1 MKRRDLVQ
9 SLLSAEPQAP
19 PPAATV
25 SKPRVPSGAVRAMGL
40 ELARLGD
47 EAKQAAQLR
56 EQLAAGDAVVD
67 LDPTLLEASFVSDR
81 LARNDD
87 ADYRKLVESIRESG
101 QQVPILV
108 RPHPK
113 TSGRY
118 QIAFGHRRRDAAAEL
133 GIAVRAIVRSLTD
146 QELVVAQGKENA
158 ERRDLSFIERAM
170 FAAAM
175 ERRGFSRAVINAS
188 LGVLTSETTRLLAVA
203 TSVPGELVAAIG
215 PAPKIGRPRWMEL
228 VQLLGQ
234 QGALDEARGIAARP
248 SFTGASSD
256 RRFEMIYAALKDAGQ
271 RGNVY
276 EFRNPDGAVVIK
288 AERFARVLRLTVD
301 ERLSPGVGERL
312 LDLLPGVVCERKLE

>member
-9 SLLSAEPQAP
+9 SLLSAEPQTPLA
-19 PPAATV
+19 AATA

-47 EAKQAAQLR
+47 EAQQATRLR
-56 EQLAAGDAVVD
+56 EQIAAGDAVID
-67 LDPTLLEASFVSDR
+67 LDPALLERSFVSDR

-87 ADYRKLVESIRESG
+87 ADYRKLVDSMRESG
-101 QQVPILV
+101 QQVPILA
-108 RPHPK
+108 RPHPQAP
-113 TSGRY
+113 GQY

-133 GIAVRAIVRSLTD
+133 GIAVRAIVRPLSD

-158 ERRDLSFIERAM
+158 ERRDLSFVERAM

-203 TSVPGELVAAIG
+203 ASVPGELVAAIG

-228 VQLLGQ
+228 VQLLAR
-234 QGALDEARGIAARP
+234 QGALDEARDIAARP
-248 SFTGASSD
+248 SFAGVSSD
-256 RRFEMIYAALKDAGQ
+256 RRFEMIYAALKDASQ
-271 RGNVY
+271 RDHVY
-276 EFRNPDGAVVIK
+276 EFRNRHGALVIK
-288 AERFARVLRLTVD
+288 AERFSRVLRLTVD
-301 ERLSPGVGERL
+301 ERLAPGVGERL
-312 LDLLPGVVCERKLE
+312 LHLLPGVVREQETE